1 MSKVE
6 TVGTIVPTQSELEF
20 LNTVVNNW
28 KLHSKILKKLKVNLH
43 ADHVAFVA
51 NNLYFSGASMKYVET
66 LGNGSNIGLY
76 EHTDGKVYLHVVKDA
91 TNTVLKSY
99 RVDGVPSTIPEF
111 EALEVKPP
119 LSARICKDI
128 VTTARGLGFDA
139 KLYKSHTG
147 NTKDKEYVITL
158 GNNFV
163 DNQFFNV
170 LSLYTADQYD
180 VNNPKSTLTVKF
192 AESVDVETS
201 KLVF

>member
-1 MSKVE
+1 M
-6 TVGTIVPTQSELEF
+6 
-20 LNTVVNNW
+20 
-28 KLHSKILKKLKVNLH
+28 
-43 ADHVAFVA
+43 
-51 NNLYFSGASMKYVET
+51 MYVET

-76 EHTDGKVYLHVVKDA
+76 GHSDGKVFLHVIKDA

-111 EALEVKPP
+111 KPLEVKPP

-128 VTTARGLGFDA
+128 VLTACGLGFDA

-147 NTKDKEYVITL
+147 NTKNKEYVITL
-158 GNNFV
+158 GSNYI
-163 DNQFFNV
+163 DNQFFNA
-170 LSLYTADQYD
+170 LSMYAMDQYD
-180 VNNPKSTLTVKF
+180 PTNPKSTMTVKF